1 MNDRIAVVVVNR
13 DTRELLR
20 ECLRSVRAE
29 QPAETV
35 VVDHASSDGSAE
47 MVRSEFPEARLLARE
62 DNPGFGAG
70 ANAGIDACRSPHVLL
85 LNADTR
91 LRPGCLKAL
100 ARELDQ
106 HPQAALVGPRLVGVD
121 GRRQP
126 SCFPFPTPFNFLAM
140 NTWLNRAVRMLPG
153 VRRRF
158 RPVWSEVP
166 AGPVPWVLGAA
177 MALRRTALRS
187 VGGFDE
193 GFFMYSEEV
202 DLCWRLR
209 DAGWEVR
216 YTPEAEV
223 VHVGGAST
231 RQARAGMLVQQFDS
245 LERFYRLHL
254 SPGALARLRFAASG
268 VMLEWIAR
276 DALKS
281 RLARDPA
288 RRRRLEQD
296 LEVWRG
302 LLRSQIGAY
311 LSPGASEG

>member
-1 MNDRIAVVVVNR
+1 MSDRIAVVVVNR

-20 ECLRSVRAE
+20 ECLHSVRAE
-29 QPAETV
+29 RPAETV

-47 MVRSEFPEARLLARE
+47 MVRSRFPDARLLSRR

-70 ANAGIDACRSPHVLL
+70 ANAGIDACHAPHLLL

-91 LRPGCLKAL
+91 LRRGALEAL
-100 ARELDQ
+100 ARELDR
-106 HPQAALVGPRLVGVD
+106 HPQAALVGPRLIGAD

-126 SCFPFPTPFNFLAM
+126 SCFPFPTPFNFLVL
-140 NTWLNRAVRMLPG
+140 NSWLNRAVRALPG

-158 RPVWSEVP
+158 RPAWSEIG

-177 MALRRTALRS
+177 MAMRRTAVRA

-209 DAGWEVR
+209 GAGWEVR

-223 VHVGGAST
+223 FHLGGAST
-231 RQARAGMLVQQFDS
+231 RQARAGMLVQQVDS

-254 SPGALARLRFAASG
+254 SPGALARLRFVLG
-268 VMLEWIAR
+268 WVMLEWIAR

-281 RLARDPA
+281 RLARDPD
-288 RRRRLEQD
+288 RRRSLEED
-296 LEVWRG
+296 LEVWRS
-302 LLRSQIGAY
+302 LLRAQIGAY